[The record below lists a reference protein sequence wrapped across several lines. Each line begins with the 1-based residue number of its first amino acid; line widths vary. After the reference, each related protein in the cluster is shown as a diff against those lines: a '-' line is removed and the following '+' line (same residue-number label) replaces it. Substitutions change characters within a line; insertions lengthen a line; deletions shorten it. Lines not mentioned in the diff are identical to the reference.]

1 MRLRRLRN
9 GDLGRFHRVITAA
22 DFFLYFL
29 YFLYLLNLLYFLNF
43 FYFPAQKGV

>member
-22 DFFLYFL
+22 DFLLYFL
-29 YFLYLLNLLYFLNF
+29 YFPYLLNLLYFLNF

>member
-22 DFFLYFL
+22 DFLL

-43 FYFPAQKGV
+43 FYFPSERRVARA